1 MGQEI
6 YTKFDIKGKN
16 DLPIVFV
23 EVHQTIFGHH
33 RFHVEINNKYSI
45 NDVSEFKK
53 TTDLIGGEVL
63 FTFESPFYAGESNEF
78 KGVITKTE
86 IKELKNNSC
95 NIVVSGHSPT
105 ILLEGLNNTSIFIDK
120 SLPDLFKDILAK
132 QPDNLLARKSN
143 STASTKALFNF
154 QFDETNF
161 NFLARQ
167 AQDAGEWFFYD
178 GKTLLLGAASSPGK
192 HKLKIGSDIWN
203 IDIKMFAA
211 PLQQTVSSY
220 TYEDSKTD
228 EQKLDSLIDAKDFVK
243 TAQQLSNKLH
253 TSEAQAPAMSAKES
267 RNYPKVSAQSA
278 ANAQVADLVSI
289 SGESIYPGLK
299 IGDQVEIV
307 TENDTYGTFTVVE
320 LTQKQN
326 QKGYSNWFS
335 AIPASAKIPPR
346 NPNLHFPKLN
356 STTGIVTDNK
366 DPKKMGRVKVKFTW
380 SPKSPPLET
389 NWIRVSQSAAGKG
402 YGNYFTPEIDDEVIV
417 HFEFGNPDMPY
428 VAGSLFNSKS
438 EPGDKLYHEKN
449 FQKVILTKGGNTIS
463 INDEGGKE
471 KIIIS
476 TPSEKHIVTLDA
488 EKKQIEIK
496 SAGDIIVSGTN
507 IKMTASKKMELT
519 CDEFIL
525 KAQKKANIESVD
537 IELKGSKSIAIE
549 GSVQV
554 DIKGTKTTVEAQASL
569 ELKSSGI
576 TQVKGSMVNIN

>member
-1 MGQEI
+1 LGQES

-23 EVHQTIFGHH
+23 ELHQTIFGHH
-33 RFHVEINNKYSI
+33 KFLVELNNKYSI

-53 TTDLIGGEVL
+53 ATDLIGGEVL
-63 FTFESPFYAGESNEF
+63 FTFESPFYSGKSNEF
-78 KGVITKTE
+78 KGIITKVE

-95 NIVVSGHSPT
+95 NVVLSGDSPT
-105 ILLEGLNNTSIFIDK
+105 ILLESLKNTAIFIDK
-120 SLPDLFKDILAK
+120 SLPDVFKDILAK
-132 QPDNLLARKSN
+132 QPDNILARKAN
-143 STASTKALFNF
+143 STASSKALFNF

-178 GKTLLLGAASSPGK
+178 GKTLLLGSPSNPGK
-192 HKLKIGSDIWN
+192 HKLKIGTDIWN
-203 IDIKMFAA
+203 LDVKMYAA
-211 PLQQTVSSY
+211 PLKQVISSY
-220 TYEDSKTD
+220 AYEDSKAD
-228 EQKLDSLIDAKDFVK
+228 EQKLDSLIEAKDFVK
-243 TAQQLSNKLH
+243 TAQDLSNKLH
-253 TSEAQAPAMSAKES
+253 TFEAQSPAMSSKES
-267 RNYPKVSAQSA
+267 RNYPKVSAQSS

-289 SGESIYPGLK
+289 SGDSIYPGLK

-307 TENDTYGTFTVVE
+307 TENDTYGTFIVVE
-320 LTQKQN
+320 LIQKQN

-335 AIPASAKIPPR
+335 AIPASVKIPPL
-346 NPNLHFPKLN
+346 NPNLNFPKLH
-356 STTGIVTDNK
+356 STTGTVTDNK

-380 SPKSPPLET
+380 SPKSTPLET

-402 YGNYFTPEIDDEVIV
+402 YGHYFTPEIDDEVVV

-428 VAGSLFNSKS
+428 VSGSLFHSKS
-438 EPGDKLYHEKN
+438 EPGDKLYHDKN

-471 KIIIS
+471 KIVIS

-507 IKMTASKKMELT
+507 IKMSASKKMELS
-519 CDEFIL
+519 CDEFSL
-525 KAQKKANIESVD
+525 KAQKKASLESVD
-537 IELKGSKSIAIE
+537 IELKGSKSIAME
-549 GSVQV
+549 GSAQV
-554 DIKGTKTTVEAQASL
+554 DVKGAKTTVEAQASL